1 MEKLSLVI
9 VLLAALMIPLLMGR
23 FKVNVFPS
31 IVAEILVGILLG
43 RSVLGIVE
51 VDQYL
56 EIFSSLGVVFLVF
69 LSGMEI
75 DFTLFKGKKASS
87 QTPQNEPN
95 PLQLAVYSYVSML
108 LVSLAVSLF
117 FHFSGLFTDYWLLFI
132 IFSSIALGIVI
143 ASLKERELLSKPF
156 GQTVLLIAVLGEITP
171 LVLLTVYSSVFGSGD
186 SNLWMILLILG
197 AAALL
202 LRFKKVYVFFE
213 KIDKVTTQ
221 LDIRLAFFI
230 IFTLVM
236 VAEGTGAESV
246 LGAFLAGIV
255 MKLLKPREDTVEKLD
270 SFGYGFFIPIYFLV
284 TGINLDLSAIF
295 QDSKTLLLIPLF
307 FMAFFVTRI
316 LVFPILNRQFKTKNA
331 WAGTFLSATTLT
343 LILPILEVAEEIG
356 TVNDN
361 QKGALI
367 LSAVLTCVL
376 FPLLYNKLYVKEEE
390 HITPILVNIIGANP
404 LTVSIA
410 NQLKKKD
417 YDVTLF
423 TDNIE
428 NYQTFESDSDLV
440 LLDDLGSDFGQIENF
455 NSPDILV
462 INHQDKGL
470 QHELAIKGK
479 AYGIERVLV
488 HFDTNNILEDNYPE
502 LKAAAVEIFS
512 TFDAQASL
520 LRAMIETPSIIKII
534 DDTETGL
541 YEATVNNS
549 RFTGQAIKNLPFVQA
564 ITISKIRRGEEL
576 ITPHGNT
583 MIELGD
589 HLIFTGNKADI
600 GEVKRELELKN

>member
-75 DFTLFKGKKASS
+75 DFTLFKGKKAGS

-95 PLQLAVYSYVSML
+95 PLKLAVYSYASML

-390 HITPILVNIIGANP
+390 HITP
-404 LTVSIA
+404 
-410 NQLKKKD
+410 
-417 YDVTLF
+417 
-423 TDNIE
+423 
-428 NYQTFESDSDLV
+428 
-440 LLDDLGSDFGQIENF
+440 NF
-455 NSPDILV
+455 SE
-462 INHQDKGL
+462 HYWG
-470 QHELAIKGK
+470 
-479 AYGIERVLV
+479 
-488 HFDTNNILEDNYPE
+488 
-502 LKAAAVEIFS
+502 
-512 TFDAQASL
+512 
-520 LRAMIETPSIIKII
+520 
-534 DDTETGL
+534 
-541 YEATVNNS
+541 
-549 RFTGQAIKNLPFVQA
+549 
-564 ITISKIRRGEEL
+564 
-576 ITPHGNT
+576 
-583 MIELGD
+583 
-589 HLIFTGNKADI
+589 
-600 GEVKRELELKN
+600 